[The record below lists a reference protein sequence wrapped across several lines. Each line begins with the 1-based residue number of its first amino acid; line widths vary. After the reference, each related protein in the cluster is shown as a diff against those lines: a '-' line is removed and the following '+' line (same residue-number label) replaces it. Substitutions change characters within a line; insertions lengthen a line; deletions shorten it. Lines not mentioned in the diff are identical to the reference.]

1 MSEKQKYKIII
12 VGAGPSG
19 LAAALNL
26 IRRGVKD
33 ILVIEKFEFPRYK
46 CCAGY
51 VTEKTGKEYKRLGLD
66 ISKCGYS
73 LIKDFKI
80 VYKYKRRLTI
90 KNKFL
95 YTNSKIDRVE
105 LDDAFFR
112 LAKSEGLEILENTR
126 IASHDPTANAVELSD
141 GKKLKYEYL
150 IFADGTVGFG
160 SKYQKRK
167 KKNIAM
173 QLTFPCDRQEEISI
187 HFGITKHGYGWLS
200 SYGGIANVGLT
211 DVYNPKTNYKQIF
224 REFLNGLGICAD
236 ESRLRGAFTPIG
248 MGKPVLFNNVYFVGD
263 AVGACDPL
271 TLSGLRY
278 GLKSGE
284 LCARAIAENKSKI
297 YKRHSRKLASRF
309 RFMRLMQKVFYLKP
323 VAFTVFNVICR
334 FFGKF
339 VSFVFNK
346 FFVNKK

>member
-1 MSEKQKYKIII
+1 MEITKYKVII

-19 LAAALNL
+19 LSTALNL
-26 IRRGVKD
+26 KRRGIDD
-33 ILVIEKFEFPRYK
+33 ILVIERFEFPRYK

-51 VTEKTGKEYKRLGLD
+51 VTEKTGREYKMLGLD
-66 ISKCGYS
+66 IFNCGYS

-80 VYKYKRRLTI
+80 KYKYKSRLTI

-105 LDDAFFR
+105 LDDSFFR
-112 LAKSEGLEILENTR
+112 LAKSKGVKIYENTR
-126 IASHDPTANAVELSD
+126 ISSHEPTENRVTLSD
-141 GKKLKYEYL
+141 GKQLNYEYL
-150 IFADGTVGFG
+150 VFADGTVGFG
-160 SKYQKRK
+160 SKYQKHK

-173 QLTFPCDRQEEISI
+173 QLTFPCEREEEISI

-200 SYGGIANVGLT
+200 TFGGVANAGLT
-211 DVYNPKTNYKQIF
+211 DVYNPDVNYKQIF
-224 REFLNGLGICAD
+224 HEFLKGLGICAD
-236 ESRLRGAFTPIG
+236 ESNLKGAFTPIG
-248 MGKPVLFNNVYFVGD
+248 AGKPVLFKNVYFVGD
-263 AVGACDPL
+263 AVGACDPM

-278 GLKSGE
+278 GIKSGE
-284 LCARAIAENKSKI
+284 ACARAIVEGKSKI
-297 YKRHSRKLASRF
+297 YKRHIRRLASRF

-323 VAFTVFNVICR
+323 VAFAVFNVICR